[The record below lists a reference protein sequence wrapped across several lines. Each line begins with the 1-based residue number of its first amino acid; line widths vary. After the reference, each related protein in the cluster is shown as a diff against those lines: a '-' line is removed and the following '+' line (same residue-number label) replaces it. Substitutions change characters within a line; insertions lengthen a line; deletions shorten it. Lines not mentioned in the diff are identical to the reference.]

1 MKKQNSKKA
10 ARRIGQ
16 VVQKSDNKDK
26 WLIRIYLGKDD
37 GGKRKFHSEAFSGTK
52 SEAER
57 KLRVKLV
64 EIESGNHVN
73 ESSETL
79 NEFLD
84 RWLLLRKPAISIR
97 TYDDYSEMLER
108 YVRPAMGYRL
118 ISSLT
123 STDIQTLY
131 TNMIGRRLSNRTVR
145 YTHTIL
151 NAALKRALGMGV
163 IKTNPAQSPDIELP
177 KKESK
182 EMRALSP
189 EEVRKFLE
197 VLKGDRYEAFF
208 ILALDSGMRPEEI
221 LGLKWED
228 MDLTR
233 GAVIIRRTLC
243 RKRKKPQDMRRA
255 LYLGIP
261 KTSKSRRTILISQK
275 TTAALISHRPPDS
288 GPDDFVFTARGGGP
302 VIAESLIRTHFK
314 PALKRA
320 GLPNIRLYDLRHTM
334 ATALLVAG
342 VNPKIVSE
350 RLGHSSIVLTLD
362 TYSHVI
368 PGLQEMAIQ
377 KLEEVLFT

>member
-1 MKKQNSKKA
+1 MEKQNSKKS

-16 VVQKSDNKDK
+16 VIEKSVDKDK
-26 WLIRIYLGKDD
+26 WLIRIYRGKDEN
-37 GGKRKFHSEAFSGTK
+37 GKRKFYNETVEGTK
-52 SEAER
+52 SDAEKR
-57 KLRVKLV
+57 LRVKMA
-64 EIESGNHVN
+64 EIEVGNHIE
-73 ESSETL
+73 ESPETL
-79 NEFLD
+79 NNFLD
-84 RWLLLRKPAISIR
+84 RWLLLRKSAISIR

-108 YVRPAMGYRL
+108 YVRPEIGSKL
-118 ISSLT
+118 ISSIT
-123 STDIQTLY
+123 SGDIQTLY
-131 TNMIGRRLSNRTVR
+131 TKMSERGLSNRTVR

-151 NAALKRALGMGV
+151 NATLKRAVGMGV

-197 VLKGDRYEAFF
+197 ALKGDRYEAFF
-208 ILALDSGMRPEEI
+208 ILALDSGMRPEES

-228 MDLTR
+228 IDLTR
-233 GAVIIRRTLC
+233 GSVMIRRTLC
-243 RKRKKPQDMRRA
+243 RKRKKPEDMRRA

-275 TTAALISHRPPDS
+275 TRAILIHHRPPDS
-288 GPDDFVFTARGGGP
+288 SPDDFVFIARGGGP
-302 VIAESLIRTHFK
+302 VIADSLIRTHFK

-377 KLEEVLFT
+377 KLEEILFT